1 MDEQKIVSELVEKNE
16 TKIILIVLD
25 GLGGLPVKDEKSELE
40 FSKTPNLDE
49 LARESATGLH
59 IPVFPG
65 ISPGS
70 GPGHLSIFGYDPIK
84 WEIGRGLLEALGIG
98 LNITDRDIAIRTNY
112 ATVKEEN
119 GRIVVVDRRAGRI
132 PTEENRRLT
141 KKITERIK
149 EIDGVQIIMEPAM
162 EYRSA
167 LILRFKDKVNEK
179 MAMIKETDPQ
189 VTHEEVIPPE
199 PLTTDAKRV
208 SEILKKF
215 LREVKE
221 ILEGEK
227 ANYLLLRGY
236 STVPDIPKFPEV
248 YGLKAG
254 CIATYPMY
262 KGLSKLVGMEII
274 PVSGF
279 SIEEEFKVLKEVYK
293 DFDFIYF
300 HIKKTDSYG
309 EDGNFE
315 KKIHIIEE
323 FDNILPEILSLGF
336 DVVAITGDHSTP
348 SKMKSHSF
356 HPVPLLI
363 HSPYVFGRLS
373 NRFTEREC
381 LKGELGIIKGVNLMP
396 LLLAHARRLKK
407 YGA

>member
-1 MDEQKIVSELVEKNE
+1 MV
-16 TKIILIVLD
+16 
-25 GLGGLPVKDEKSELE
+25 G
-40 FSKTPNLDE
+40 
-49 LARESATGLH
+49 
-59 IPVFPG
+59 
-65 ISPGS
+65 
-70 GPGHLSIFGYDPIK
+70 
-84 WEIGRGLLEALGIG
+84 
-98 LNITDRDIAIRTNY
+98 
-112 ATVKEEN
+112 
-119 GRIVVVDRRAGRI
+119 
-132 PTEENRRLT
+132 
-141 KKITERIK
+141 
-149 EIDGVQIIMEPAM
+149 
-162 EYRSA
+162 
-167 LILRFKDKVNEK
+167 
-179 MAMIKETDPQ
+179 
-189 VTHEEVIPPE
+189 EEVIPPE
-199 PLTTDAKRV
+199 PLTTEAKRV

-215 LREVKE
+215 LKEVKE
-221 ILEGEK
+221 ILKGEK

-236 STVPDIPKFPEV
+236 STVPNIPKFPEV
-248 YGLKAG
+248 YKLKAG

-262 KGLSKLVGMEII
+262 KGLSRLVGMEIV

-279 SIEEEFKVLKEVYK
+279 SIEEELKVLKKVYK

-336 DVVAITGDHSTP
+336 DVVSITGDHSTP

-356 HPVPLLI
+356 HPVPVLI
-363 HSPYVFGRLS
+363 HSPYVFGGLS

-381 LKGELGIIKGVNLMP
+381 LKGELGIIKGVNLML

>member
-1 MDEQKIVSELVEKNE
+1 
-16 TKIILIVLD
+16 
-25 GLGGLPVKDEKSELE
+25 
-40 FSKTPNLDE
+40 
-49 LARESATGLH
+49 
-59 IPVFPG
+59 
-65 ISPGS
+65 
-70 GPGHLSIFGYDPIK
+70 
-84 WEIGRGLLEALGIG
+84 
-98 LNITDRDIAIRTNY
+98 
-112 ATVKEEN
+112 
-119 GRIVVVDRRAGRI
+119 
-132 PTEENRRLT
+132 
-141 KKITERIK
+141 
-149 EIDGVQIIMEPAM
+149 
-162 EYRSA
+162 
-167 LILRFKDKVNEK
+167 
-179 MAMIKETDPQ
+179 
-189 VTHEEVIPPE
+189 
-199 PLTTDAKRV
+199 
-208 SEILKKF
+208 
-215 LREVKE
+215 
-221 ILEGEK
+221 
-227 ANYLLLRGY
+227 
-236 STVPDIPKFPEV
+236 
-248 YGLKAG
+248 
-254 CIATYPMY
+254 MY

>member
-25 GLGGLPVKDEKSELE
+25 GLGGLPVKDGKSELE
-40 FSKTPNLDE
+40 LSETPNFDKLVK
-49 LARESATGLH
+49 ESATGFH
-59 IPVFPG
+59 IPVSPG

-98 LNITDRDIAIRTNY
+98 LNVTDRDIAIRTNY
-112 ATVKEEN
+112 ATVKKEN
-119 GRIVVVDRRAGRI
+119 GRIVVLDRRAGRI

-141 KKITERIK
+141 QKITERIK

-189 VTHEEVIPPE
+189 MVGEEVIPPE
-199 PLTTDAKRV
+199 PLTDEAERV

-221 ILEGEK
+221 ILKGEK

-236 STVPDIPKFPEV
+236 STVPNIPKFPEV
-248 YGLKAG
+248 YKLKAG

-262 KGLSKLVGMEII
+262 KGLSRLVGMEIV

-279 SIEEEFKVLKEVYK
+279 SIEEELKVLKKVYK

-336 DVVAITGDHSTP
+336 DVVSITGDHSTP

-356 HPVPLLI
+356 HPVPVLI
-363 HSPYVFGRLS
+363 HSPYVFGGLS

>member
-1 MDEQKIVSELVEKNE
+1 MDEQKLVSELVERNE

-25 GLGGLPVKDEKSELE
+25 GLGGLPVKDGKSELE
-40 FSKTPNLDE
+40 LSKTPNLDK
-49 LARESATGLH
+49 LVKKSATGLH
-59 IPVFPG
+59 IPVLPG

-98 LNITDRDIAIRTNY
+98 LDVTDRDIAIRTNY

-119 GRIVVVDRRAGRI
+119 GRIVVLDRRAGRI

-141 KKITERIK
+141 RKITERIK

-189 VTHEEVIPPE
+189 IVGEEVIPPE
-199 PLTTDAKRV
+199 PLTDEAERV

-221 ILEGEK
+221 ILKGEK

-236 STVPDIPKFPEV
+236 STVPNIPKFPEV
-248 YGLKAG
+248 YKLKAG

-262 KGLSKLVGMEII
+262 KGLSRLVGMEIV

-279 SIEEEFKVLKEVYK
+279 SIEEELKVLKKVYK

-336 DVVAITGDHSTP
+336 DVVSITGDHSTP

-356 HPVPLLI
+356 HPVPVLI
-363 HSPYVFGRLS
+363 HSPYVFGGLS

>member
-1 MDEQKIVSELVEKNE
+1 MDEQKIVSELVEKNG

-25 GLGGLPVKDEKSELE
+25 GLGGLPVKDGKSELE
-40 FSKTPNLDE
+40 LSETPNLDK
-49 LARESATGLH
+49 LVKESATGLH
-59 IPVFPG
+59 IPVSPG

-98 LNITDRDIAIRTNY
+98 LNVIDKDIAIRTNY

-119 GRIVVVDRRAGRI
+119 GRIIVLDRRAGRI

-167 LILRFKDKVNEK
+167 LILRFKDKVNGK

-189 VTHEEVIPPE
+189 MVGEEVIPPE
-199 PLTTDAKRV
+199 PLTTEAKRV

-215 LREVKE
+215 LKEVKE
-221 ILEGEK
+221 ILKGER

-248 YGLKAG
+248 YKLKAG

-279 SIEEEFKVLKEVYK
+279 SIEEELKVLKKVYK

-336 DVVAITGDHSTP
+336 DVVSITGDHSTP

-356 HPVPLLI
+356 HPVPVLI
-363 HSPYVFGRLS
+363 HSPYVFGGLS

>member
-1 MDEQKIVSELVEKNE
+1 MDEQKLVSELVERNE

-25 GLGGLPVKDEKSELE
+25 GLGGLPVKDGKSELE
-40 FSKTPNLDE
+40 ISKTPHLDK
-49 LARESATGLH
+49 LVKRSATGLH
-59 IPVFPG
+59 IPVLPG

-98 LNITDRDIAIRTNY
+98 LDVTDRDIAIRTNY

-119 GRIVVVDRRAGRI
+119 GRIVVLDRRAGRI

-141 KKITERIK
+141 RKITERIK

-189 VTHEEVIPPE
+189 MVGEEVIPPE
-199 PLTTDAKRV
+199 PFTDEAERV

-221 ILEGEK
+221 ILKEEK

-236 STVPDIPKFPEV
+236 STVPNIPKFPEV
-248 YGLKAG
+248 YKLKAG

-262 KGLSKLVGMEII
+262 KGLSRLVGMEIV

-279 SIEEEFKVLKEVYK
+279 SIEEELEVLKKVYK

-336 DVVAITGDHSTP
+336 DVVSITGDHSTP

-356 HPVPLLI
+356 HPVPVLI
-363 HSPYVFGRLS
+363 HSPYVFGGLS

>member
-1 MDEQKIVSELVEKNE
+1 MVPLKILKSISQKNE
-16 TKIILIVLD
+16 KKILLIVMD
-25 GLGGLPVKDEKSELE
+25 GLGGIPVEGKTELE
-40 FSKTPNLDE
+40 EANTPNLDKFASKSE
-49 LARESATGLH
+49 TGFH
-59 IPVFPG
+59 IACDYG
-65 ISPGS
+65 ITPGS
-70 GPGHLSIFGYDPIK
+70 GPAHLGIFGYDPFSYS
-84 WEIGRGLLEALGIG
+84 IGRGVLEALGIG
-98 LNITDRDIAIRTNY
+98 IELTENDLCARANY
-112 ATVKEEN
+112 ATIDSK
-119 GRIVVVDRRAGRI
+119 GIVTDRRAGRI

-167 LILRFKDKVNEK
+167 LILRFKDKVNGK

-189 VTHEEVIPPE
+189 MVGEEVIPPE
-199 PLTTDAKRV
+199 PLTTEAKRV

-215 LREVKE
+215 LKEVKE
-221 ILEGEK
+221 ILKGEK

-236 STVPDIPKFPEV
+236 STVPNIPKFPEV
-248 YGLKAG
+248 YKLKAG

-262 KGLSKLVGMEII
+262 KGLSRLVGMEIV

-279 SIEEEFKVLKEVYK
+279 SIEEELKVLKKVYK

-336 DVVAITGDHSTP
+336 DVVSITGDHSTP

-356 HPVPLLI
+356 HPVPVLI
-363 HSPYVFGRLS
+363 HSPYVFGGLS

-381 LKGELGIIKGVNLMP
+381 LKGELGIIKGVNLML

>member
-1 MDEQKIVSELVEKNE
+1 M
-16 TKIILIVLD
+16 D
-25 GLGGLPVKDEKSELE
+25 GLGGLPVKDGKSELE
-40 FSKTPNLDE
+40 LSETPNLDK
-49 LARESATGLH
+49 LVKESATGLH
-59 IPVFPG
+59 IPVSPG

-98 LNITDRDIAIRTNY
+98 LNVIDKDIAIRTNY
-112 ATVKEEN
+112 AAVKEEN
-119 GRIVVVDRRAGRI
+119 GRIVVLDRRAGRI

-167 LILRFKDKVNEK
+167 LILRFKDKVNGK

-189 VTHEEVIPPE
+189 MVGEEVIPPE
-199 PLTTDAKRV
+199 PLTTEAKRV

-215 LREVKE
+215 LKEVKE
-221 ILEGEK
+221 ILKGEK

-248 YGLKAG
+248 YKLKAG

-279 SIEEEFKVLKEVYK
+279 SIEEELKVLKKVYK

-323 FDNILPEILSLGF
+323 FDNILPEILSLDF

-356 HPVPLLI
+356 HPVPVLI
-363 HSPYVFGRLS
+363 HSPYVFGKLS

-396 LLLAHARRLKK
+396 LLLAHARRFKK

>member
-1 MDEQKIVSELVEKNE
+1 MDEQKLISELVEKNE

-25 GLGGLPVKDEKSELE
+25 GLGGLPVKDGKSELE
-40 FSKTPNLDE
+40 LSKTPNLDK
-49 LARESATGLH
+49 LVKESATGLH
-59 IPVFPG
+59 IPVSSG

-119 GRIVVVDRRAGRI
+119 GRIIVVDRRAGRI

-167 LILRFKDKVNEK
+167 LILRFKDKVNGK

-221 ILEGEK
+221 ILKGEK

-236 STVPDIPKFPEV
+236 STVPNIPKFPEV
-248 YGLKAG
+248 YKLKAG

>member
-221 ILEGEK
+221 ILKGEK

-236 STVPDIPKFPEV
+236 STVPNIPKFPEV
-248 YGLKAG
+248 YKLKAG

>member
-1 MDEQKIVSELVEKNE
+1 
-16 TKIILIVLD
+16 LD
-25 GLGGLPVKDEKSELE
+25 GLGGLPVKDGKSELE
-40 FSKTPNLDE
+40 LSETPNLDK
-49 LARESATGLH
+49 LVKESATGLH
-59 IPVFPG
+59 IPVSPG

-98 LNITDRDIAIRTNY
+98 LNVIDKDIAIRTNY

-119 GRIVVVDRRAGRI
+119 GRIIVLDRRAGRI

-167 LILRFKDKVNEK
+167 LILRFKDKVNGK

-189 VTHEEVIPPE
+189 MVGEEVIPPE
-199 PLTTDAKRV
+199 PLTTEAKRV

-215 LREVKE
+215 LKEVKE
-221 ILEGEK
+221 ILKGEK

-248 YGLKAG
+248 YKLKAG

-279 SIEEEFKVLKEVYK
+279 SIEEELKVLKKVYK

-300 HIKKTDSYG
+300 HIKKQ
-309 EDGNFE
+309 
-315 KKIHIIEE
+315 IHMGRM
-323 FDNILPEILSLGF
+323 EILR
-336 DVVAITGDHSTP
+336 
-348 SKMKSHSF
+348 K
-356 HPVPLLI
+356 
-363 HSPYVFGRLS
+363 
-373 NRFTEREC
+373 RF
-381 LKGELGIIKGVNLMP
+381 I
-396 LLLAHARRLKK
+396 
-407 YGA
+407 

>member
-167 LILRFKDKVNEK
+167 LILRFKDKVNGK

-199 PLTTDAKRV
+199 PLTTEARRV